1 MSSIKRLRKYSTCI
15 GFAFLCV
22 SACHSTKDSYVQAYL
37 DSNPSATLAEAKFR
51 TSFSHMEE
59 VQIVSACV
67 REKAEFAGIAKKNH
81 PQYGIHVYF
90 KGDAK
95 RLLNDCTTNTLFKPV
110 EVKYSLNKLTMVAN
124 RAYQHMQNAA
134 IPFDGGISSYGSEDN
149 ETQAYIHIIVDE
161 ENIEKAETVLA
172 GLKAIFSDIK
182 ISVGNRH
189 VDELL

>member
-1 MSSIKRLRKYSTCI
+1 M
-15 GFAFLCV
+15 
-22 SACHSTKDSYVQAYL
+22 
-37 DSNPSATLAEAKFR
+37 
-51 TSFSHMEE
+51 
-59 VQIVSACV
+59 
-67 REKAEFAGIAKKNH
+67 IAR
-81 PQYGIHVYF
+81 
-90 KGDAK
+90 A
-95 RLLNDCTTNTLFKPV
+95 NTLFKPV
-110 EVKYSLNKLTMVAN
+110 EVEYSLNKLTMVAN

-134 IPFDGGISSYGSEDN
+134 IDGGISSYGSEDN